1 MADDAFFKFEPL
13 EGEAH
18 KLANDFDRLGDGFS
32 DLGGAFIKL
41 VDDGTSTDVNFFK
54 ADLAAHI
61 KHDVFTVDSDFF
73 KIGEEF
79 IKLTGPLG
87 TVGDAIVKFTDPFLK
102 VTPSSDSE
110 NLPSFAADFL
120 QFKTDLN
127 QTGLD
132 FLQAAVDIKGSPT
145 EDAPTET
152 ISLAFQKI
160 SVEYQ
165 KQSDDALKLSQ
176 DFNDFIKISGVSD
189 ASKVG
194 ETFLKVT
201 LETVLVS
208 SADAALSTDFH
219 KISTDLAVASDGGP
233 PTFDGVVIKY
243 ADDFKILAQDLKAA
257 DAAFAN
263 LGGAFVK
270 LADAIE
276 HPGPII
282 TPTIT

>member
-41 VDDGTSTDVNFFK
+41 VNDGTSTEVNLFK
-54 ADLAAHI
+54 AELAAHI

-102 VTPSSDSE
+102 VAPSSDSE

-132 FLQAAVDIKGSPT
+132 FLGAAADIKGSPT
-145 EDAPTET
+145 ET
-152 ISLAFQKI
+152 ISLTFQKI

-165 KQSDDALKLSQ
+165 NQSDDAVKLSQ
-176 DFNDFIKISGVSD
+176 DFTDFVKISGVSD
-189 ASKVG
+189 SKVG
-194 ETFLKVT
+194 ETFLKIS

-208 SADAALSTDFH
+208 SADAALSADFQ
-219 KISTDLAVASDGGP
+219 KISTDLAAASDGGLK
-233 PTFDGVVIKY
+233 TFDQVVVNNP
-243 ADDFKILAQDLKAA
+243 DDFKVLAQDLKAA

-282 TPTIT
+282 TPTITSG